1 MVAPANPR
9 GTPAAPRSH
18 LTVTARRR
26 RLIQVH
32 LSCRIYHKN
41 LAETLPRSRAG
52 GRALEPA
59 VERAKTLCGSSA
71 SLATPV
77 LAGRLRVACM
87 YTSCIPTLNVTQQV
101 NKPSYLSVPCLH
113 LAKLRA
119 RDRQVRDIHPTFSPA
134 GLWTRCGGL
143 ALG

>member
-9 GTPAAPRSH
+9 GTPTAPRSH

-52 GRALEPA
+52 GRAPEPA
-59 VERAKTLCGSSA
+59 VERRKDSMRIQRFPRNARPRWMATCGVYVYA
-71 SLATPV
+71 L
-77 LAGRLRVACM
+77 
-87 YTSCIPTLNVTQQV
+87 YTTLNVTQQV

-113 LAKLRA
+113 LAKLRT